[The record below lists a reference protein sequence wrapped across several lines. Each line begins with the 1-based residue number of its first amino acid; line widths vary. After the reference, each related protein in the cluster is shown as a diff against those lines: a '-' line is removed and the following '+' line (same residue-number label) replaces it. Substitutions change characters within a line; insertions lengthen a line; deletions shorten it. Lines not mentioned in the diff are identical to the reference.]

1 MKKEYGLLLPMSS
14 LNSAYGIGDMG
25 KCAYEFVD
33 YMEENGYTLWQML
46 PINNVDSTNSPYS
59 SDASLSLEEL
69 YLDLE
74 ELVSKKLLTQR
85 DLSPLKKLSKT
96 HVEYDKLKEIKPKLI
111 KKAYTKLT
119 VEEKN
124 ELEAFAISNPYIY
137 EYGLFKAL
145 IEKYGT
151 SAWRDWPEEVKLRK
165 KEVIENLKVVEK
177 DNILRYVFG
186 QKLFIEQFGR
196 LREYANKKGVKL
208 LGDIGIYLDK
218 NSMDVWLNP
227 ELFKLDENLN
237 PYVVGG
243 CPGQNWGTCIY
254 NWEFK
259 HFECYGWWYKRI
271 LENLKNFDYLRLDHY
286 AGFGVHYEIPVGWGE
301 PYWYPACNEDFFQI
315 LFSMIDKNQLIIEDI
330 GTVSQELQDIKK
342 KYMLKGMVLMQWAFD
357 GNKENFALPK
367 NVPAKNIYYI
377 GTHDNDTL
385 IGYLNSMNENE
396 KKNVLEHYNL
406 CDDID
411 NKELAVMMIKEALV
425 ANAETVVL
433 TIQDLLLQDQ
443 NFRMNIPG
451 MASGQWE
458 YRMPDDYKE
467 NSLKLADLIK

>member
-145 IEKYGT
+145 IEKGNLEPDQVDSLGWSPLLHAAENCHLSTCKVLIEHGSDVNLT
-151 SAWRDWPEEVKLRK
+151 SKFGFTATHAAMNKNCEE
-165 KEVIENLKVVEK
+165 LK
-177 DNILRYVFG
+177 N
-186 QKLFIEQFGR
+186 
-196 LREYANKKGVKL
+196 
-208 LGDIGIYLDK
+208 YLI
-218 NSMDVWLNP
+218 S
-227 ELFKLDENLN
+227 
-237 PYVVGG
+237 VGG
-243 CPGQNWGTCIY
+243 KINTKVITS
-254 NWEFK
+254 
-259 HFECYGWWYKRI
+259 
-271 LENLKNFDYLRLDHY
+271 D
-286 AGFGVHYEIPVGWGE
+286 
-301 PYWYPACNEDFFQI
+301 
-315 LFSMIDKNQLIIEDI
+315 
-330 GTVSQELQDIKK
+330 EL
-342 KYMLKGMVLMQWAFD
+342 
-357 GNKENFALPK
+357 
-367 NVPAKNIYYI
+367 
-377 GTHDNDTL
+377 
-385 IGYLNSMNENE
+385 SS
-396 KKNVLEHYNL
+396 
-406 CDDID
+406 
-411 NKELAVMMIKEALV
+411 
-425 ANAETVVL
+425 
-433 TIQDLLLQDQ
+433 LLQ
-443 NFRMNIPG
+443 
-451 MASGQWE
+451 
-458 YRMPDDYKE
+458 
-467 NSLKLADLIK
+467 